1 MARTVDVAIIGGG
14 VIGSAIALYLSMRG
28 FLCELFEQREFG
40 WGASGATAGVV
51 GPLWHVP
58 HTHDAAM
65 ELGLNSLHEFPR
77 LTEALAD
84 TGVSTGFRQS
94 GILNV
99 ARTEGDERALR
110 EGLAWQGELGLGVR
124 WVDADEMLE
133 LERHVA
139 PGALGGVY
147 SPEEGFVHGRSFVR
161 AMANAASGI
170 YGARLAEGVEVGGL
184 ITEGNRVVGVESS
197 EGRLYADHV
206 VLAAGPWSGLAGRWL
221 PQALPVR
228 PAKGQRLLLRKPGF
242 MPSMPVRDY
251 GRYVMPQPDGSILVA
266 ATRHEGEFDTRV
278 TADAIGELLAD
289 AVRAFPLLR
298 NAEFAGAMAG
308 VRPFSPDSLP
318 IIGPVPGREGLII
331 ASGHDAAGVMLAPG
345 TAQLVT
351 EYILSGDAAPLE
363 PFGLARFDADS
374 LAPG

>member
-28 FLCELFEQREFG
+28 FACKLFEQREFG
-40 WGASGATAGVV
+40 WGASGATAGVI

-65 ELGLNSLHEFPR
+65 ELGLGSLREFSR
-77 LTEALAD
+77 LTDALAD
-84 TGVSTGFRQS
+84 TGVSTGFRKS

-99 ARTEGDERALR
+99 ARTEEEERTLR
-110 EGLAWQGELGLGVR
+110 DGLAWQGELGLGVR
-124 WVDADEMLE
+124 WVDANDLLE

-161 AMANAASGI
+161 AMANAAASVF
-170 YGARLAEGVEVGGL
+170 GARLAEGVEVGGL
-184 ITEGNRVVGVESS
+184 ITDGDRVVGVESS
-197 EGRLYADHV
+197 EGRLFADHV

-242 MPSMPVRDY
+242 MPAMPVRD
-251 GRYVMPQPDGSILVA
+251 GGHYVMPQPDGSILVA

-278 TADAIGELLAD
+278 TADAVGELLSD
-289 AVRAFPLLR
+289 AGAAFPLLR
-298 NAEFAGAMAG
+298 DAEFAGAIAG
-308 VRPFSPDSLP
+308 VRPASPDGLP
-318 IIGPVPGREGLII
+318 IIGPVPGREGLIV
-331 ASGHDAAGVMLAPG
+331 ASGHDSAGVMLAPG
-345 TAQLVT
+345 TARTSDRLHP
-351 EYILSGDAAPLE
+351 SGDRAPLE
-363 PFGLARFDADS
+363 PFALSRFDAS
-374 LAPG
+374 GG

>member
-28 FLCELFEQREFG
+28 FACKLFEQREFG

-58 HTHDAAM
+58 HTHEAAM
-65 ELGLNSLHEFPR
+65 ALGLSSLREFSR
-77 LTEALAD
+77 LTDSLAE
-84 TGVSTGFRQS
+84 TGVSTGFRKS

-99 ARTEGDERALR
+99 ARTEDDERTLR

-124 WVDADEMLE
+124 WVDADELLE

-139 PGALGGVY
+139 PGARGGVY
-147 SPEEGFVHGRSFVR
+147 SPQEGFVHGRSFVR
-161 AMANAASGI
+161 AMVNAAASI
-170 YGARLAEGVEVGGL
+170 FGARLAEGVEVGGL
-184 ITEGNRVVGVESS
+184 ITEGDRVVGVESS

-221 PQALPVR
+221 PEALPVR

-308 VRPFSPDSLP
+308 VRPFSPDGLP

-351 EYILSGDAAPLE
+351 DYITSGDAAPLE
-363 PFGLARFDADS
+363 PFALSRFDADS
-374 LAPG
+374 LASG

>member
-1 MARTVDVAIIGGG
+1 MPKSVDVAVVGGG
-14 VIGSAIALYLSMRG
+14 VIGSAITLYLSMRG
-28 FLCELFEQREFG
+28 YTCKLFEQREFG

-58 HTHDAAM
+58 HANEAAM
-65 ELGLNSLHEFPR
+65 ELGLASLREFPR
-77 LTEALAD
+77 LTEALAE
-84 TGVSTGFRQS
+84 TGVSTGFRRS

-99 ARTEGDERALR
+99 ARTEEQAQELR

-124 WVDADEMLE
+124 WVDAGELLE

-161 AMANAASGI
+161 AMANAASSVF
-170 YGARLAEGVEVGGL
+170 GARLAEGVEVGGL
-184 ITEGNRVVGVESS
+184 ITEGDRVVGVESS
-197 EGRLYADHV
+197 EGRLYAEHV

-221 PQALPVR
+221 PEALPVR

-242 MPSMPVRDY
+242 MPTMPVRDY

-278 TADAIGELLAD
+278 TADAVGELLTD
-289 AVRAFPLLR
+289 AARAFPLLR
-298 NAEFAGAMAG
+298 DAEFAGAMAG
-308 VRPFSPDSLP
+308 VRPASPDGLP
-318 IIGPVPGREGLII
+318 IIGPVPGREGLIV
-331 ASGHDAAGVMLAPG
+331 AAGHDSAGVMLAPG
-345 TAQLVT
+345 TAQMVAD
-351 EYILSGDAAPLE
+351 YVMSGDAAPLE
-363 PFGLARFDADS
+363 PFGVGRF
-374 LAPG
+374 GG